1 MLVPSQVMQSDGGA
15 MNLDQ
20 SDSYKIDLVT
30 KLIGKIKDSQ
40 NMQKQYM
47 KMLISSK
54 LKIEEKEMKSK

>member
-1 MLVPSQVMQSDGGA
+1 MQSDGGA

-54 LKIEEKEMKSK
+54 LKI

>member
-54 LKIEEKEMKSK
+54 LKI